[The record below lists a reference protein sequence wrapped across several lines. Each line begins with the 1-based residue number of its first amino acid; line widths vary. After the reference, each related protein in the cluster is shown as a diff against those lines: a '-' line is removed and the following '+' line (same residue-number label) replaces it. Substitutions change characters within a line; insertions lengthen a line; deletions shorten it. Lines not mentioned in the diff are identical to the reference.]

1 MAGYKICHDMKNGLI
16 HCNLRFPGSLSYS
29 NRPIYFVSTDN
40 GFRPSLN
47 SRCRR
52 YRRAPVS
59 SRLVHLYQFETITI
73 LNYSFFYLI
82 HLLLSYREERKRIL
96 NFREKRERKK
106 SGNELDLFNTPRKKL
121 FFFSF
126 NTKRVLV
133 RGTTSGAIITLVN
146 ELALRNQPINTL
158 PSNEKTSTGSLIIQS
173 SLFPFSFTSI
183 GRDHLR

>member
-1 MAGYKICHDMKNGLI
+1 MKNGLI

-82 HLLLSYREERKRIL
+82 HLPSPLLSGGKEA
-96 NFREKRERKK
+96 NFEFSRERKK
-106 SGNELDLFNTPRKKL
+106 IGNELDLFNTPRKKL

-126 NTKRVLV
+126 NTKRVVV

>member
-1 MAGYKICHDMKNGLI
+1 MDFDPLWIRAADDIGALQS
-16 HCNLRFPGSLSYS
+16 LRDLYTIRNDYHSKLLVFLFDSPSFSSPIGRKGSEFW
-29 NRPIYFVSTDN
+29 IFAKK
-40 GFRPSLN
+40 G
-47 SRCRR
+47 
-52 YRRAPVS
+52 
-59 SRLVHLYQFETITI
+59 
-73 LNYSFFYLI
+73 
-82 HLLLSYREERKRIL
+82 
-96 NFREKRERKK
+96 KK

-146 ELALRNQPINTL
+146 ELALRNEPINTL

>member
-1 MAGYKICHDMKNGLI
+1 MDFDPLWIRAADDIGALQS
-16 HCNLRFPGSLSYS
+16 LRDLYT
-29 NRPIYFVSTDN
+29 YT
-40 GFRPSLN
+40 N
-47 SRCRR
+47 SK
-52 YRRAPVS
+52 
-59 SRLVHLYQFETITI
+59 RLPKTITFSK
-73 LNYSFFYLI
+73 LLVFLFDSPSFSSPI
-82 HLLLSYREERKRIL
+82 GRKGSEKIL